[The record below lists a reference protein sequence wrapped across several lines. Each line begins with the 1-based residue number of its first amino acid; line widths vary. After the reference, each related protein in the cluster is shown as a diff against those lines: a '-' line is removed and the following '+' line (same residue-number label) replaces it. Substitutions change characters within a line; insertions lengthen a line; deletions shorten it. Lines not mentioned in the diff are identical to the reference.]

1 MIKQETLE
9 NGLVKTYS
17 DSNKYIIQNETG
29 AKYDCAIDAL
39 PLKYSYTPTS
49 EKIKTIEDDTKN
61 INKVR

>member
-29 AKYDCAIDAL
+29 IEYTEAVDVPSKYT
-39 PLKYSYTPTS
+39 YTES
-49 EKIKTIEDDTKN
+49 EKDIEVEQPIEEENADG
-61 INKVR
+61 